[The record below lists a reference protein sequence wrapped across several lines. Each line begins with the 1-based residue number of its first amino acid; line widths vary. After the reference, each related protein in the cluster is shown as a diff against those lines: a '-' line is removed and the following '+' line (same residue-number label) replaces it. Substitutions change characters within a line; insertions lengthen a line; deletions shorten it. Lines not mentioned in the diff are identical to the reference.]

1 MRRIGK
7 QVKSLCGARHCIQRC
22 MTIMSLDEKIW
33 EDGQCGKAESQ
44 ETCQL
49 WYGKETK

>member
-1 MRRIGK
+1 
-7 QVKSLCGARHCIQRC
+7 
-22 MTIMSLDEKIW
+22 MTIMSLDGKIW

-49 WYGKETK
+49 WYGKETKRFFIPGHEV